1 MLCVNVK
8 TKKVEAYFQSKFIT
22 LGMGNENRCD
32 VEGILFWRAVITEL
46 SYPADFISVVETFSS
61 GWCMSTESHQFRAQ

>member
-1 MLCVNVK
+1 MSYVNVK
-8 TKKVEAYFQSKFIT
+8 TRKVETYFLSKFIT
-22 LGMGNENRCD
+22 LGMDNGNRCD

>member
-1 MLCVNVK
+1 MLYVNVK
-8 TKKVEAYFQSKFIT
+8 TRKVETYFLSKFIT
-22 LGMGNENRCD
+22 LGMDNGNRCD